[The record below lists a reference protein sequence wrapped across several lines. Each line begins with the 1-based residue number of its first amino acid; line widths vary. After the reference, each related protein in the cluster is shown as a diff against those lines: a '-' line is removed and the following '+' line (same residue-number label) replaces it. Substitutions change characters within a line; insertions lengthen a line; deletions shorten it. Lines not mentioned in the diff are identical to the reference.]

1 MLPIFGVTNIARTAS
16 IASGRCQVTVRTPT
30 GFVSRRTGGWRR
42 ADRSSD
48 KSHSRSVSA
57 VVNRELSIRFHRK
70 FSVQHFDET
79 RAVEP
84 LETHRDPER
93 RSRRDNPDRSGDHVN
108 NISNRPT
115 RVALEETEEGAH
127 KDFASNPKTARRHCC
142 DSVPRLCRRRW
153 TA

>member
-1 MLPIFGVTNIARTAS
+1 M
-16 IASGRCQVTVRTPT
+16 TVRTPT

-57 VVNRELSIRFHRK
+57 VVNRELSTRFHRK

-127 KDFASNPKTARRHCC
+127 KGLRIESEDGQTTLLRFRSPALPETVDGVIVR
-142 DSVPRLCRRRW
+142 
-153 TA
+153 